1 MGPEV
6 LKKFLSTLNIPVLH
20 HHTYQRAHDFISQYV
35 VQAADE
41 SCKEAIQREKR
52 LALELLLEK
61 G

>member
-6 LKKFLSTLNIPVLH
+6 LKKFLSALNIPVLH

-35 VQAADE
+35 IKTADE
-41 SCKEAIQREKR
+41 SCREAIEREKR
-52 LALELLLEK
+52 LSLELLLEK